1 MPAEIQDMAREES
14 PEVPEWLRLMQ
25 VASHV
30 SGRYRED
37 GAAVREWYLGSE
49 SLLLYVTYV
58 CDEDDAGLDDA
69 SVDELL
75 GTLVV
80 GDSQK
85 ARRSRRSPEPACYP
99 LLRSSGASCVF
110 NTGVNDVFSS
120 DQESRDDESTG
131 GRIASSRP
139 V

>member
-1 MPAEIQDMAREES
+1 
-14 PEVPEWLRLMQ
+14 MQ
-25 VASHV
+25 VLFQGLAV
-30 SGRYRED
+30 GIQED
-37 GAAVREWYLGSE
+37 GAAVREWYLGSD

-85 ARRSRRSPEPACYP
+85 A
-99 LLRSSGASCVF
+99 
-110 NTGVNDVFSS
+110 
-120 DQESRDDESTG
+120 
-131 GRIASSRP
+131 
-139 V
+139 

>member
-1 MPAEIQDMAREES
+1 MNILETDHWCLMLPAEWSAENEDDIIRIVDQDDVGEIEITTLHKQSGEVMPAEIQDMALEES
-14 PEVPEWLRLMQ
+14 PEVPQWK
-25 VASHV
+25 ATNAGAFSGV
-30 SGRYRED
+30 SGHYNED
-37 GAAVREWYLGSE
+37 GAAVREWYLGSD

-85 ARRSRRSPEPACYP
+85 
-99 LLRSSGASCVF
+99 G
-110 NTGVNDVFSS
+110 
-120 DQESRDDESTG
+120 
-131 GRIASSRP
+131 
-139 V
+139 

>member
-1 MPAEIQDMAREES
+1 MNILETDHWCLMLPSEWQAENDDDIIRIVDQDEVGEIEITTLHKQSGKVMPSEVQDMAREES
-14 PEVPEWLRLMQ
+14 PEVPQWET
-25 VASHV
+25 ANAGAFSGV
-30 SGRYRED
+30 SWRYKED
-37 GAAVREWYLGSE
+37 GAAVREWYLGSD

-85 ARRSRRSPEPACYP
+85 
-99 LLRSSGASCVF
+99 G
-110 NTGVNDVFSS
+110 
-120 DQESRDDESTG
+120 
-131 GRIASSRP
+131 
-139 V
+139 

>member
-1 MPAEIQDMAREES
+1 VNILETDHWCLMLPSEWQAENEDDIIRIVDRDEVGEIEITTLHKQSGKVMPGEIQTLAREES
-14 PEVPEWLRLMQ
+14 PEVPKWE
-25 VASHV
+25 AATAGAFSGV
-30 SGRYRED
+30 SGRYTED
-37 GAAVREWYLGSE
+37 GAAVREWYLGSD

-85 ARRSRRSPEPACYP
+85 A
-99 LLRSSGASCVF
+99 
-110 NTGVNDVFSS
+110 
-120 DQESRDDESTG
+120 
-131 GRIASSRP
+131 
-139 V
+139 

>member
-1 MPAEIQDMAREES
+1 MNILETDHWCLMLPSEWQAENEDDIIRIVDQDEVGEIEITTLQKQSGKVMPAELQDMACEES
-14 PEVPEWLRLMQ
+14 PEVPDWQ
-25 VASHV
+25 AANAGAFSGV

-37 GAAVREWYLGSE
+37 GAAVREWYLGSD

-58 CDEDDAGLDDA
+58 CDEEDAGLDDA

-85 ARRSRRSPEPACYP
+85 A
-99 LLRSSGASCVF
+99 
-110 NTGVNDVFSS
+110 
-120 DQESRDDESTG
+120 
-131 GRIASSRP
+131 
-139 V
+139 

>member
-1 MPAEIQDMAREES
+1 MNILETDHWCLMLPLEWQAENDDDVIRIVDQDEVGEIEITTLHKQSGKVMPAELQDMAREES
-14 PEVPEWLRLMQ
+14 PEVPEWK
-25 VASHV
+25 AANAGAFSGV

-37 GAAVREWYLGSE
+37 GAAVREWYLGSD

-85 ARRSRRSPEPACYP
+85 A
-99 LLRSSGASCVF
+99 
-110 NTGVNDVFSS
+110 
-120 DQESRDDESTG
+120 
-131 GRIASSRP
+131 
-139 V
+139 